1 MGGQPLARRPAGTGA
16 DAAGR
21 RPVPR
26 WPGPGALAGLCTPA
40 PSRLDAADLHAADQR
55 GPAQAFTGTH
65 SLQDP
70 TWLLAG
76 WLQHVTQ
83 HYGTVPAGTVVTTG
97 TWTGCPAVQAGDRV
111 QLQFDGLG
119 AVAWQ
124 F

>member
-1 MGGQPLARRPAGTGA
+1 MRQT
-16 DAAGR
+16 
-21 RPVPR
+21 
-26 WPGPGALAGLCTPA
+26 CT
-40 PSRLDAADLHAADQR
+40 LQINE

-97 TWTGCPAVQAGDRV
+97 TWTGIPWAAPGDLVQVVFDGIGQASV
-111 QLQFDGLG
+111 QL
-119 AVAWQ
+119 
-124 F
+124 